1 MKLLKDQLQIVGKEC
16 SELLEQQT
24 KFENNRLQLFHV
36 TQHYTNPRLINA
48 NNVYDAFY
56 EDGIVHVILNND
68 KTEKFYFD
76 EDQNVIDAF
85 FKKGQREDLVFWF
98 GGRFFNVAK
107 KTNYEEHKLNRK
119 TLEEIAEKIREKRFE
134 IHALQDKIERIEFW
148 EQYNLP
154 FKFIADI
161 KIALSGLSESSS
173 GNGCKSNT
181 VRHVVLQEDY
191 VSGSLKRKTN
201 QYLCSQQKGLYIP
214 LYTDIKIED
223 IQHVITCKECLVR
236 IEKYKKNNQ

>member
-1 MKLLKDQLQIVGKEC
+1 MKALKDQLQIVGKEC

-24 KFENNRLQLFHV
+24 KFTNNRLQLFHV
-36 TQHYTNPRLINA
+36 TQTYVNPFLTNSDQEH
-48 NNVYDAFY
+48 DAFY
-56 EDGIVHVILNND
+56 EDGIIHVILSNG

-76 EDQNVIDAF
+76 EDQSVIDAF
-85 FKKGQREDLVFWF
+85 FKTGQREELVFWF

-119 TLEEIAEKIREKRFE
+119 TFEELAEKIREKRFE
-134 IHALQDKIERIEFW
+134 IHTLQDKMERIEFW
-148 EQYNLP
+148 KQYNLP

-191 VSGSLKRKTN
+191 VSGALKRKTN
-201 QYLCSQQKGLYIP
+201 QYLCSQQKGLYFS
-214 LYTDIKIED
+214 LNTDIKIED
-223 IQHVITCKECLVR
+223 IQHVITCKECLAR
-236 IEKYKKNNQ
+236 IEKYKKGN